1 MSVSQKRLAVGGVIV
16 ALVLYAMWSVIR
28 TDAAADRLR
37 QDVDD
42 LVKLKTQLAEIQRF
56 SKAPAVAALEVES
69 PDQIVNRI
77 DAAVRR
83 AGLDESVLAN
93 QTPSQPQ
100 RIAGSDF
107 TLRRVEIQLNAAT
120 VQQIVAFCDALKD
133 ESTGSVVRDLQLYEP
148 RRVGGRETWKSQLT
162 LTQVIFSPKSDA

>member
-1 MSVSQKRLAVGGVIV
+1 MNVSQKRLAVGGLIV
-16 ALVLYAMWSVIR
+16 ALVLYAIWSVVR
-28 TDAAADRLR
+28 TAAVADRLR
-37 QDVDD
+37 QDVGD
-42 LVKLKTQLAEIQRF
+42 LVTLKKQLNDIQRF
-56 SKAPAVAALEVES
+56 SQTPAVAALEVES

-83 AGLDESVLAN
+83 AGLNENALAN

-100 RIAGSDF
+100 RIDGSDF
-107 TLRRVEIQLNAAT
+107 TLRRVDIQLNAAT
-120 VQQIVAFCDALKD
+120 VPQIVAFCEALKD

-162 LTQVIFSPKSDA
+162 LTQVIFSPKSDS